1 PDRGRPHE
9 SNSDFTGY
17 CLARDAYVCGS
28 CGCAYVCGSCGCVW
42 ILGGLRTLEGSCY
55 TILPWWGSRSRI
67 SSVRRVS
74 AIAQEVD

>member
-17 CLARDAYVCGS
+17 CLARD
-28 CGCAYVCGSCGCVW
+28 AYVCGSCGCVW